1 MEHPMANTIANTIDR
16 IVAWASAL
24 RAQQIPDEALAL
36 ARKAFLDTIA
46 VSLSGSQLRSAQ
58 IAGDL
63 ALELGA
69 GPATS
74 SLIGRG
80 CRANVLAAALA
91 NGTASHAEL
100 FDDNSEPMMAH
111 PSASLVS
118 AVLPLGQARRCSGL
132 DVLLA
137 YVAGFEINVALGRRL
152 NPRMYENG
160 WHVTRTLGVLG
171 ATAACCRLLGLGA
184 GPFAAALGIAA
195 SMASGLRQN
204 FGTMTMALHAGLTA
218 RDAVQAALLAEKGFM
233 SDSDA
238 LDGRYG
244 FFNQFVGH
252 QPIQDDDGLA
262 LGKPFEL
269 VTSGIIFKPYPSGAP
284 THAAVHAAIILHREV
299 SGACEQIDAISCR
312 VHPWTFMTLREG
324 LPEDTL
330 RARVSLRYCVAASL
344 RFGALG
350 SREFTQDALF
360 DATVQRLMKL
370 IDIRQDG
377 SLPDNGLF
385 PAQVDLRLADGRML
399 SQRCDIPPG
408 APDKPM
414 SDAEA
419 ELKFQSCAGVVLDRP
434 AIERTRAMILGI
446 DRLADVGEL
455 CRALEGGKRP

>member
-1 MEHPMANTIANTIDR
+1 MANTIDR

-24 RAQQIPDEALAL
+24 TAPQVPNAALAV
-36 ARKAFLDTIA
+36 ARSAFLDTIA

-58 IAGDL
+58 IAGEL
-63 ALELGA
+63 ALELGTS
-69 GPATS
+69 PATS

-80 CRANVLAAALA
+80 RKANVLAAALA
-91 NGTASHAEL
+91 NGTAAHAEL

-118 AVLPLGQARRCSGL
+118 ALMALGQARQCNGPE
-132 DVLLA
+132 VLLA

-152 NPRMYENG
+152 NPKMYENG

-171 ATAACCRLLGLGA
+171 ATAACCRLLKLA
-184 GPFAAALGIAA
+184 PGPFASALGIAA
-195 SMASGLRQN
+195 TMASGLRQN

-218 RDAVQAALLAEKGFM
+218 RDAVQAALLAEKGFL

-252 QPIQDDDGLA
+252 GPEGLT
-262 LGKPFEL
+262 LGQPFEL
-269 VTSGIIFKPYPSGAP
+269 MTSGIIFKPYPSGAP
-284 THAAVHAAIILHREV
+284 THAAVYAALALHRAL
-299 SGACEQIDAISCR
+299 SGAADEIDAITCR
-312 VHPWTFMTLREG
+312 VHPWNAMTLREG

-330 RARVSLRYCVAASL
+330 RARVSLHYCVAAAL

-350 SREFTQDALF
+350 SRQFTPDALA
-360 DATVQRLMKL
+360 DETVQRLMKR
-370 IDIRQDG
+370 IEIRQDEG
-377 SLPDNGLF
+377 LPDNGLF
-385 PAQVDLRLADGRML
+385 PAQVDLHLADGRTL
-399 SQRCDIPPG
+399 SRRCDVPPG

-419 ELKFQSCAGVVLDRP
+419 EGKFRGCAEAVLGPP
-434 AIERTRAMILGI
+434 AIERVRLLILGM
-446 DRLADVGEL
+446 DGLADIGEL
-455 CRALEGGKRP
+455 CSALEGGKKP

>member
-1 MEHPMANTIANTIDR
+1 MANTIDR
-16 IVAWASAL
+16 IIDWAGAL
-24 RAQQIPDEALAL
+24 RAQQVPDAALAL

-58 IAGDL
+58 IAADL

-69 GPATS
+69 APATS

-91 NGTASHAEL
+91 NGTAAHAEL

-111 PSASLVS
+111 PSAALVS
-118 AVLPLGQARRCSGL
+118 ALLALGQARRCSGSA
-132 DVLLA
+132 VLLA

-152 NPRMYENG
+152 NPKMYENG

-171 ATAACCRLLGLGA
+171 ATAACCRLLGLEA
-184 GPFAAALGIAA
+184 GRFAAALGIAA

-218 RDAVQAALLAEKGFM
+218 RDAVQAALMAEKGFA

-252 QPIQDDDGLA
+252 QPDA
-262 LGKPFEL
+262 LPLGQPFEL
-269 VTSGIIFKPYPSGAP
+269 VQSGIIFKPYPSGAP
-284 THAAVHAAIILHREV
+284 THAAVYAALALHHDVR
-299 SGACEQIDAISCR
+299 GNLEQIDGIVCR
-312 VHPWTFMTLREG
+312 VHPWNFMTLREG
-324 LPEDTL
+324 LPKDTL

-350 SREFTQDALF
+350 SRQFMQEVLS
-360 DATVQRLMKL
+360 DATVQRLMKR
-370 IDIRQDG
+370 IDIREDA

-385 PAQVDLRLADGRML
+385 PAQLDLRLADGRTL
-399 SQRCDIPPG
+399 SRRCDIPPG
-408 APDKPM
+408 APGNPM

-419 ELKFQSCAGVVLDRP
+419 ERKYRDCAATVLDP
-434 AIERTRAMILGI
+434 SAIEHVRAMILGI
-446 DRLADVGEL
+446 DRLADIGEL
-455 CRALEGGKRP
+455 CDALEGGRRP